1 MTEKGSATFPRKL
14 THPRIWAY
22 GLFWSWNIIF
32 LAFMFLGFAP
42 RLLPEMITA
51 VRTDVVPPAFL
62 AYAAILTV
70 IPALAVILGLTVLR
84 RSPGRLFALG
94 YGVEGP
100 IMLMLATRF
109 FVIREMTPGVGL
121 LLVMAGLGIATFL
134 WQLVDRAI
142 DERGPVPAH
151 LRVVGLT
158 FLAII
163 DRKSVV

>member
-1 MTEKGSATFPRKL
+1 MTKEGSMTFLRKL
-14 THPRIWAY
+14 TNPRLWAY

-51 VRTDVVPPAFL
+51 VRSDVVPPAFL

-84 RSPGRLFALG
+84 RSPDRLFALG

-100 IMLMLATRF
+100 IMLILATRF
-109 FVIREMTPGVGL
+109 FVIREMTFTQFRWRPRPD
-121 LLVMAGLGIATFL
+121 I
-134 WQLVDRAI
+134 
-142 DERGPVPAH
+142 
-151 LRVVGLT
+151 
-158 FLAII
+158 
-163 DRKSVV
+163 S